1 MQASVEQKRNNDIK
15 RWDSMSVWYE
25 QFELYALQS
34 TVTCLAMTDAAK
46 CKSIIEVGC
55 GPGFHSEFI
64 AKNYLSKGGL
74 LVSCDFSTSM
84 ISTLKKRY

>member
-1 MQASVEQKRNNDIK
+1 
-15 RWDSMSVWYE
+15 MSAWYE